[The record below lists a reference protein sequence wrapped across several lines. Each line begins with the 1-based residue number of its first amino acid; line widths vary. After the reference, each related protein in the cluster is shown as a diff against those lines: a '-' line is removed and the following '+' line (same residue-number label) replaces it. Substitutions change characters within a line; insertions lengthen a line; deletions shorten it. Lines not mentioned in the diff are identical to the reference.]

1 MFWVKIVNIADESVH
16 ADSTS
21 AADTCNI
28 SDAAVTLGG
37 RNAAQWEAYIKDNA
51 GGSPL
56 GTIICNLSL
65 TDGASYTF
73 DQMVINAYKQATG
86 KTLSSANLQKV
97 TGLEFTLTAEGE
109 TTSGSDAVSRT
120 GTTRVGTLASCSAY
134 GAGNYNTRVISVPVP
149 SGRSSTKHTVS
160 LSHSKWGWVTT
171 YGCAKITKV
180 FF

>member
-1 MFWVKIVNIADESVH
+1 MTFCGY
-16 ADSTS
+16 ADSAST
-21 AADTCNI
+21 TVM
-28 SDAAVTLGG
+28 SDATTSLGG
-37 RNAAQWEAYIKDNA
+37 RNAAQWEAYIKNNT

-109 TTSGSDAVSRT
+109 TTLGSDAVSIT
-120 GTTRVGTLASCSAY
+120 CTTRVGTLASCSAS
-134 GAGNYNTRVISVPVP
+134 GAGNYKTRVISVPVP

-160 LSHSKWGWVTT
+160 LSHGRWGTN
-171 YGCAKITKV
+171 GCAKITKV